1 MNITILME
9 NRSLFSQKRI
19 QYLKQLTYLGIF
31 LKKNLITEKQYEKSS
46 MQILK
51 KYGGNIK

>member
-1 MNITILME
+1 ME